1 MKKGITIRCGAGAA
15 AALAIFAIGALTGQ
29 PLLSAAC
36 DGFFLA
42 ALLLLFYGCIK
53 VLNSDRIKRG
63 GLDLS
68 KTVYQKVQTHA
79 PDPQETASRRRS
91 GLAFIISGGIL
102 LLPALALLGAYYL
115 L

>member
-42 ALLLLFYGCIK
+42 ALLLLF
-53 VLNSDRIKRG
+53 L
-63 GLDLS
+63 
-68 KTVYQKVQTHA
+68 
-79 PDPQETASRRRS
+79 
-91 GLAFIISGGIL
+91 
-102 LLPALALLGAYYL
+102 ALAGRGRAAESGERELF
-115 L
+115 